1 MDRVRQALRSGDW
14 LTRERITL
22 VAIALLF
29 ATAAGFLYLVATAH
43 GGVDRQ
49 GRPLGTDFSN
59 VYAAGTLVNEG
70 KAATAFDP
78 ALEYARER
86 EIFGNDTLFYGWH
99 YPPFFLFAASA
110 LALLPY
116 GLALTVWQAMTLGLY
131 LLMIRGIVAPSPRLP
146 GEGRGDVTAGSLWLL
161 LALAFPSVLINVG
174 HGQNG
179 FLTAALLG
187 GALVVL
193 DRRPLLAGILLGLLV
208 YKPQYGLLLPVV
220 LGVSGRWRCFA
231 AAAATVV
238 VLAIATTLI
247 FGMPVWHAFA
257 VFSEFTRKVVLEQGD
272 TGFFK
277 IQSIFAWARMWGA
290 PIPLAYAVQGFA
302 TLGIAAAL
310 AWLWRSPAAYPLKAA
325 ALCIGT
331 ILATPYSF
339 DYDMMVLAPAIAFL
353 AADGLRRGFLPW
365 EKTALAALWLVPLV
379 ARTVAH
385 ASMIPLGVPAMLTVF
400 VLILRRAELD
410 LPMAFFGASSTMSA
424 SPGEVL
430 RGPVVAPDHRAESSR
445 RIILP

>member
-1 MDRVRQALRSGDW
+1 
-14 LTRERITL
+14 
-22 VAIALLF
+22 
-29 ATAAGFLYLVATAH
+29 
-43 GGVDRQ
+43 
-49 GRPLGTDFSN
+49 
-59 VYAAGTLVNEG
+59 
-70 KAATAFDP
+70 
-78 ALEYARER
+78 
-86 EIFGNDTLFYGWH
+86 
-99 YPPFFLFAASA
+99 
-110 LALLPY
+110 
-116 GLALTVWQAMTLGLY
+116 
-131 LLMIRGIVAPSPRLP
+131 MIRGIIAPSPRLP
-146 GEGRGDVTAGSLWLL
+146 GEGWGDVTAGSLWLL

-353 AADGLRRGFLPW
+353 AADGLRRGFRRGKRLRSRHCGSCRWSP
-365 EKTALAALWLVPLV
+365 
-379 ARTVAH
+379 AR
-385 ASMIPLGVPAMLTVF
+385 SPM
-400 VLILRRAELD
+400 RA
-410 LPMAFFGASSTMSA
+410 
-424 SPGEVL
+424 
-430 RGPVVAPDHRAESSR
+430 
-445 RIILP
+445 